1 MNNQVTDHTG
11 EGIMQICSITGWTY
25 INEDPIDLLDLTWF
39 VVAELLQMMLQKK
52 LWTAYQHLQPAWIFL
67 SFLPTEGMQVISAE
81 LSSHAWVL
89 CCDREEL
96 GCKSHVQTLQYCMLC
111 EISPAQDFL
120 WVLCA
125 ARRSSMKNSCMLL
138 LPGLVLIWVKSS
150 SQIAKFWQ
158 WLLGYWG
165 SMLDC

>member
-1 MNNQVTDHTG
+1 
-11 EGIMQICSITGWTY
+11 
-25 INEDPIDLLDLTWF
+25 
-39 VVAELLQMMLQKK
+39 
-52 LWTAYQHLQPAWIFL
+52 
-67 SFLPTEGMQVISAE
+67 
-81 LSSHAWVL
+81 
-89 CCDREEL
+89 
-96 GCKSHVQTLQYCMLC
+96 
-111 EISPAQDFL
+111 L
-120 WVLCA
+120 WVWCA